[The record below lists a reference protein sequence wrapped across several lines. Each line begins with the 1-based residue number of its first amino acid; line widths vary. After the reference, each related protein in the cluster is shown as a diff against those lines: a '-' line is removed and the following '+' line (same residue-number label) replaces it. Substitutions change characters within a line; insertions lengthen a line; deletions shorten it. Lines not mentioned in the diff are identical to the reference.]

1 MRARTPVLVTW
12 RAGLISLPGRRPP
25 STRLRTVTN
34 AAATGSPWEPLFGE
48 TALMHSALIAQLPPQ
63 QLPLVGEPRPRG
75 PVHANAPKGARSSRR
90 TWTRCP
96 WRAHECVRLVTLR

>member
-34 AAATGSPWEPLFGE
+34 AAATGTPWEPPFGV
-48 TALMHSALIAQLPPQ
+48 TALMRSALIAQLPPQ
-63 QLPLVGEPRPRG
+63 RWPLMGEPPPPG
-75 PVHANAPKGARSSRR
+75 APVLAHA
-90 TWTRCP
+90 
-96 WRAHECVRLVTLR
+96 